1 MKRSRASK
9 KQIAEKALREAIS
22 EETGELRG
30 IVRQK
35 DSEIARLHG
44 VIAQIGSI
52 VSSVPK
58 DGPAV
63 KHLEPA
69 KLAAAAASVMTE
81 PAIPSGPSVPLDE
94 EDTLGEGRWA

>member
-58 DGPAV
+58 DGPAA

-69 KLAAAAASVMTE
+69 KLAAAASVMTE